1 MASIHGGGPEGSAT
15 KSVGDAVVEAVAE
28 REGTD
33 PVEFDDCLYDVVDPD
48 ALENLVTGTGSLH
61 RIEFT
66 YRGHRVVVDGD
77 GDVDV
82 RDPAE

>member
-1 MASIHGGGPEGSAT
+1 MVAIHGSGPEGSAT

-28 REGTD
+28 RDGTD

-48 ALENLVTGTGSLH
+48 ALENLVTGTGTIH

-66 YRGHRVVVDGD
+66 YRGYRVVVDGD
-77 GDVDV
+77 GNVDV
-82 RDPAE
+82 GNPAE